1 MSGKSQRLGKVIA
14 GQGAGEDCTVY
25 TVHMYA
31 VSTGFCFRSGSKLS
45 LRVQSRASSRHSLAK
60 EDGAETARSARSHH
74 SHRSAVSQRS
84 QKIDVD
90 CETGP
95 SILDKVTGD
104 TAAEAEVAG

>member
-1 MSGKSQRLGKVIA
+1 MSGKNQRLGKVTA
-14 GQGAGEDCTVY
+14 GQGAGEED
-25 TVHMYA
+25 VH
-31 VSTGFCFRSGSKLS
+31 SSHEQCLNRFFFRSGSRLS